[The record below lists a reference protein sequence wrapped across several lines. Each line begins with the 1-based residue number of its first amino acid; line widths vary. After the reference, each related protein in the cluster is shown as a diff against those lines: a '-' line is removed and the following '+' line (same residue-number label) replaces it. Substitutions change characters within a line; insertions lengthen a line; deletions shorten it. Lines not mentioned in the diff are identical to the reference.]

1 MSLLENTTF
10 EDRSVKKSKG
20 KLELILPISIRENT
34 DLEIK
39 YWTPLEV
46 GESIIEQKSIEF

>member
-1 MSLLENTTF
+1 LSLLENTTF
-10 EDRSVKKSKG
+10 EDRSVKKSKE